1 MSYIEIHDYTK
12 MLRRNTV
19 LNHINLKLERGKIY
33 GLVGKNGSGKTML
46 IRAISGLITATEG
59 EITVDSV
66 KVGNGRYPKSLG
78 IVIEN
83 ITMLEYMSAFENL
96 KMLNDISENKISDDE
111 IRGWI
116 KKFNLDP
123 NDRRVIKK
131 YSLGMCQKVSL
142 IQAFMNNPDL
152 IILDEPTNALDDASV
167 SLLMEIIRDVNK
179 NNGTTFIIA
188 SHDKVTVNSICDE
201 IIEMRDGKIEG

>member
-46 IRAISGLITATEG
+46 IRAISGLVTATEG

-66 KVGNGRYPKSLG
+66 KVGNGKYPKSLG

-116 KKFNLDP
+116 W
-123 NDRRVIKK
+123 
-131 YSLGMCQKVSL
+131 
-142 IQAFMNNPDL
+142 
-152 IILDEPTNALDDASV
+152 
-167 SLLMEIIRDVNK
+167 
-179 NNGTTFIIA
+179 
-188 SHDKVTVNSICDE
+188 
-201 IIEMRDGKIEG
+201 

>member
-1 MSYIEIHDYTK
+1 MSYIEISNYTK
-12 MLRRNTV
+12 ELQGNCV
-19 LNHINLKLERGKIY
+19 LKQINLKLEKGKIY

-46 IRAISGLITATEG
+46 IRAVSGLITATEG
-59 EITVDSV
+59 EITVDGV
-66 KVGNGRYPKSLG
+66 KVGNGKYPKSLG

-96 KMLNDISENKISDDE
+96 KMLNDISANKISDDE

-116 KKFNLDP
+116 EKFSLEP
-123 NDRRVIKK
+123 NDRRTIKK

-142 IQAFMNNPDL
+142 IQAFMNKPDL
-152 IILDEPTNALDDASV
+152 IILDEPTNALDEASV
-167 SLLMEIIRDVNK
+167 ILLTEIIKDTNK
-179 NNGTTFIIA
+179 NYGTTFIIA

>member
-66 KVGNGRYPKSLG
+66 KVGMGKYPKSLG

-111 IRGWI
+111 ISGWLQ
-116 KKFNLDP
+116 KFSLDP
-123 NDRRVIKK
+123 NDRRAIKK